1 MEGKKRKTF
10 NMEKNVV
17 GTDVNQVKI
26 TSLSRIQG
34 QPQVIDNLELNLRA
48 HFNIMSASGNS
59 SLPFGP
65 VILCGPS
72 GTGKTMVAKALHAE
86 LGNLKLIETNG
97 ETVNNKLELFAI
109 LINADCNTTIF
120 IDEAQAMISKAQHI
134 LLTALSEKKLYVP
147 AGISSACSYTIPLAN
162 FTMILAT
169 THEYLLQEALRN
181 RMRIHCRFNY
191 YSVEDLI
198 GIVRQRADALNWQ
211 YESDEVL
218 RIIAQR
224 AKKTPRQALHRNLQ
238 MCWNVVRSYDRDEIT
253 LEDVY
258 EAFGHLQIDE
268 LGLDQLDRSYLEVL
282 LESGRS
288 SLGVL
293 SSKLSLP
300 ALTIQRVVEPY
311 LLKESFI
318 TKAKSSVRII
328 TEKGRKHIENT
339 SLPSKQRR
347 LKDKNVVR

>member
-1 MEGKKRKTF
+1 
-10 NMEKNVV
+10 MEKDVV
-17 GTDVNQVKI
+17 GTDVNHVKI
-26 TSLSRIQG
+26 TSLSQIQG

-48 HFNIMSASGNS
+48 HFNIRSASGNS
-59 SLPFGP
+59 NLSFGP

-86 LGNLKLIETNG
+86 LGNLKLVETNG
-97 ETVNNKLELFAI
+97 ETINDKSELYSV
-109 LINADCNTTIF
+109 LINADSYTTIL
-120 IDEAQAMISKAQHI
+120 IDEAQALNSKAQHI
-134 LLTALSEKKLYVP
+134 PLTALSEKKLYVP
-147 AGISSACSYTIPLAN
+147 VSVSSTCSYTIPLAN

-169 THEYLLQEALRN
+169 THEYLLQDALRN

-198 GIVRQRADALNWQ
+198 GIVRQRADALNWP

-253 LEDVY
+253 LEDVH
-258 EAFGHLQIDE
+258 EAFCHLQIDE
-268 LGLDQLDRSYLEVL
+268 LRLDQLDRFYLEVL

-318 TKAKSSVRII
+318 TKAKSSIRII

-347 LKDKNVVR
+347 LKDKNDVR

>member
-1 MEGKKRKTF
+1 
-10 NMEKNVV
+10 
-17 GTDVNQVKI
+17 
-26 TSLSRIQG
+26 
-34 QPQVIDNLELNLRA
+34 
-48 HFNIMSASGNS
+48 
-59 SLPFGP
+59 
-65 VILCGPS
+65 
-72 GTGKTMVAKALHAE
+72 
-86 LGNLKLIETNG
+86 
-97 ETVNNKLELFAI
+97 
-109 LINADCNTTIF
+109 
-120 IDEAQAMISKAQHI
+120 
-134 LLTALSEKKLYVP
+134 
-147 AGISSACSYTIPLAN
+147 
-162 FTMILAT
+162 MILAT
-169 THEYLLQEALRN
+169 THEYLLKDALRN
-181 RMRIHCRFNY
+181 RMRLYCRFDY
-191 YSVEDLI
+191 YSVEDLVE
-198 GIVRQRADALNWQ
+198 IVSQRADALNWQ
-211 YESDEVL
+211 YEDEVL

-224 AKKTPRQALHRNLQ
+224 AKRTPRLALHRNLQ
-238 MCWNVVRSYDRDEIT
+238 MCWHVAKSHDRDVII
-253 LEDVY
+253 LEDVR
-258 EAFGHLQIDE
+258 EAFCHLQIDE

>member
-1 MEGKKRKTF
+1 
-10 NMEKNVV
+10 MEKDVV

-26 TSLSRIQG
+26 TSLSHIQG

-48 HFNIMSASGNS
+48 HFNIRSTCSNSNSA
-59 SLPFGP
+59 LGP

-86 LGNLKLIETNG
+86 LGNLKLVETNG
-97 ETVNNKLELFAI
+97 ETVNNKLELFSI
-109 LINADCNTTIF
+109 LIKADGNTTIF
-120 IDEAQAMISKAQHI
+120 IDEAQALNSKAQHI

-169 THEYLLQEALRN
+169 THEYLLKDALRN
-181 RMRIHCRFNY
+181 RMRLYCRFDY

-198 GIVRQRADALNWQ
+198 EIVQQRADALNWQ
-211 YESDEVL
+211 YEDEVL

-224 AKKTPRQALHRNLQ
+224 AKRTPRLALHRNLQ
-238 MCWNVVRSYDRDEIT
+238 TCWLVAKSHDRDVII
-253 LEDVY
+253 LEDVL
-258 EAFGHLQIDE
+258 EAFCHLQIDE
-268 LGLDQLDRSYLEVL
+268 LGLDQLDRFYLEVL
-282 LESGRS
+282 LENGRS

>member
-1 MEGKKRKTF
+1 
-10 NMEKNVV
+10 MEKDVV

-26 TSLSRIQG
+26 TSLSHIQG

-48 HFNIMSASGNS
+48 HFNIMSAFGNS
-59 SLPFGP
+59 NLSFGP

-86 LGNLKLIETNG
+86 LGNLKLVETNG
-97 ETVNNKLELFAI
+97 VTVNNKLELFSI
-109 LINADCNTTIF
+109 LINADANTTVF
-120 IDEAQAMISKAQHI
+120 IDESQGMRTKTQQI
-134 LLTALSEKKLYVP
+134 LLTAISEGNLYVP
-147 AGISSACSYTIPLAN
+147 ANIASRYSYVMPLAK
-162 FTMILAT
+162 FTLILAT
-169 THEYLLQEALRN
+169 THEYQLQDPLRN
-181 RMRIHCRFNY
+181 RMRIYCRFDY
-191 YSVEDLI
+191 YSVEDLME
-198 GIVRQRADALNWQ
+198 IVRQRANALKWQ
-211 YESDEVL
+211 YESDQVL
-218 RIIAQR
+218 KMIAQG
-224 AKKTPRQALHRNLQ
+224 AKKTPRLALNRNLQ
-238 MCWNVVRSYDRDEIT
+238 TCWHVTKSHDRDVIT
-253 LEDVY
+253 ADDAY
-258 EAFGHLQIDE
+258 EAFSYLQIDE
-268 LGLDQLDRSYLEVL
+268 AGLDTLDRSYLEVL

-328 TEKGRKHIENT
+328 TEKGRKHIANT